1 MRVYLI
7 AKSESD
13 LPSIHFARH
22 CNSRWFEDGDE
33 KAEKDLS
40 GDIGDDWW
48 GCVTFDNIVTIHAQL
63 IIIGFGMLCHDGD
76 GIVDCPTR

>member
-33 KAEKDLS
+33 NAEKDLS
-40 GDIGDDWW
+40 GDIGDS
-48 GCVTFDNIVTIHAQL
+48 
-63 IIIGFGMLCHDGD
+63 GD
-76 GIVDCPTR
+76 V